1 MYRVLVVDDE
11 EPITDSLAGMLSV
24 APGFELDVYKAY
36 SATEAIE
43 RLRGTS
49 FDIVVTDIQM
59 PGMSGVE
66 LLQHIHRE
74 WPFCQVIFLTG
85 HDDFSYAHQAIQFGA
100 SAYVLKNEGDDV
112 LLQALK
118 GCVEKLELE
127 ATNTELISRA
137 GQHLLFYNIL
147 AKRRFWQ
154 AVLWGQGS
162 EEEHLQQR
170 FECLAINFTPEH
182 SFLLLAAYA
191 STPLTEELATSI
203 DLVLQEKLGYA
214 VNSELGWS
222 DSHSIVWV
230 LQSKVP
236 EEKDHARA
244 AVRGMAESIKRI
256 CAGVLNADVS
266 FVFSSTS
273 VSWHQLPASFAA
285 LYRAAAY
292 SLEKDGDIAIA
303 DLQYFISE
311 QEPQMDTALLL
322 CCRDLTE
329 KLKVA
334 MDMGNA
340 EEVKSCVARLRE
352 MAAPYGTGSPEGLL
366 LLEISAQ
373 LNLMITG
380 HLSSNML
387 YSRLNSGRELESFF
401 NTSHTAHLAEKLKQF
416 QALALRLMAY
426 ADEEKSRS
434 GSAFVDRIMDYIAGH
449 LNSDLSLVTLS
460 EKVYLNPSY
469 LSRRFK
475 ELTGKTLS
483 DAITEARISGAKHML
498 QEEGHK
504 IGKIAAM
511 VGYESAA
518 HFTRIFKKSTGLT
531 PQEYREKKAVL
542 H

>member
-1 MYRVLVVDDE
+1 MYRILVVDDE
-11 EPITDSLAGMLSV
+11 ELITDSLAGMLST
-24 APGFELDVYKAY
+24 APGLELDVYKAY
-36 SATEAIE
+36 SAPEAME

-66 LLQHIHRE
+66 LLKHIHKE

-85 HDDFSYAHQAIQFGA
+85 HDDFSYAHQAIQYGA

-112 LLQALK
+112 LLHALK
-118 GCVEKLELE
+118 GCVEKLEQE
-127 ATNTELISRA
+127 ATNSELISRA

-162 EEEHLQQR
+162 EEEDLQQK
-170 FECLAINFTPEH
+170 FESLSVNFSQDH

-191 STPLTEELATSI
+191 ATPLTEELATSI

-256 CAGVLNADVS
+256 CTGVLNTNVS

-273 VSWHQLPASFAA
+273 VSWQQLPGSFAA
-285 LYRAAAY
+285 LYPAAAY
-292 SLEKDGDIAIA
+292 SLEKDGEIAIA
-303 DLQYFISE
+303 DLQYFASE
-311 QEPQMDTALLL
+311 QEHQMDTALLG

-329 KLKVA
+329 KLKTA

-340 EEVKSCVARLRE
+340 QEVKLCVAKLRE
-352 MAAPYGTGSPEGLL
+352 LAAPYAPGSAEGVV
-366 LLEISAQ
+366 LLELSAQ

-380 HLSSNML
+380 HLNSNSL
-387 YSRLNSGRELESFF
+387 YSRLNSGRELDSFF
-401 NTSHTAHLAEKLKQF
+401 NAPQATHLEEKLKQF
-416 QALALRLMAY
+416 EALALRLMVY
-426 ADEEKSRS
+426 AEEEKSRS
-434 GSAFVDRIMDYIAGH
+434 GSAFVDRIMDYITTH

-483 DAITEARISGAKHML
+483 DAITEVRISGAKHML
-498 QEEGHK
+498 KEEGHK
-504 IGKIAAM
+504 IGKIASL

-518 HFTRIFKKSTGLT
+518 HFTRIFKKNTGLT
-531 PQEYREKKAVL
+531 PQEYRDKKAVL